1 MLIDTHCHLDLPP
14 LVDQLD
20 QLLMEARA
28 TGVSRWIVPAV
39 HPDGWQRISE
49 LAKQDPNLRPAY
61 GIHPL
66 HAATATA
73 EQLQQLMQ
81 LAPEGVAIGEIGL
94 DTTYGNL
101 DKQEALFREQ
111 LRIARQHGLP
121 VLIHCRRVIGRTL
134 AILHEERADQV
145 GGIMHAFSG
154 SLESAREC
162 IKLGFAISLCGTLT
176 WNTAVNPLQLAT
188 HLSLDQL
195 VLETDA
201 PDLTPSGHQGCFNR
215 PAWLSETALRLATIK
230 ETTITEVARETTATA
245 RRVIPKL

>member
-20 QLLMEARA
+20 GLLMEARA
-28 TGVSRWIVPAV
+28 VGVSKWIVPAV

-66 HAATATA
+66 HAAIATT
-73 EQLQQLMQ
+73 EQLAQLMQ
-81 LAPEGVAIGEIGL
+81 LAAEGVAVGEIGL
-94 DTTYGNL
+94 DTTYGNI

-111 LRIARQHGLP
+111 LRIARHHQLP
-121 VLIHCRRVIGRTL
+121 VLIHCRKAIGRTL
-134 AILHEERADQV
+134 AILREEYAGQA

-154 SLESAREC
+154 SLESAQDFIR
-162 IKLGFAISLCGTLT
+162 LGFVISLSATLT
-176 WNTAVNPLQLAT
+176 WSNAVRSQRLAT
-188 HLSLDQL
+188 QLPLDQL

-201 PDLTPSGHQGCFNR
+201 PDLPPSTHLGCPNR
-215 PAWLSETALRLATIK
+215 PVWLYETASKLAAIK
-230 ETTITEVARETTATA
+230 EISVTEVVRQTGATA
-245 RRVIPKL
+245 QRILPGL

>member
-20 QLLMEARA
+20 QLLAEARA
-28 TGVSRWIVPAV
+28 AGITKWVVPTV
-39 HPDGWQRISE
+39 HPDGWQHISE
-49 LAKQDPNLRPAY
+49 LTKQHPDLRPAY

-66 HAATATA
+66 HTANATA
-73 EQLQQLMQ
+73 EQLQQLKQ

-121 VLIHCRRVIGRTL
+121 VLIHCRRAIGRTL
-134 AILHEERADQV
+134 AILQEEQADQI

-162 IKLGFAISLCGTLT
+162 IRLGFVISLSATLT
-176 WNTAVNPLQLAT
+176 RSTAVRPTLLAGQLPLN
-188 HLSLDQL
+188 QL

-201 PDLTPSGHQGCFNR
+201 PDLPPSDHQGCFNR
-215 PAWLSETALRLATIK
+215 PAWLQETACKLAAIK
-230 ETTITEVARETTATA
+230 GMTITEIARETTATA
-245 RRVIPKL
+245 QRVIPKL